1 MKKKEILLKYHNDL
15 NQITFKG
22 MNARESNIFFAICA
36 LMKDRGSDSIT
47 LSFTEL
53 KKISNITT
61 TDEQELVSIIKETY
75 QKLLRVAA
83 YYETDTTFG
92 GFMLFDKF
100 EGNILTRNVTISVNP
115 RFAYMINKLTENFT
129 VMQLKEFTELQSTY
143 TKILYRQL
151 QQYKTTG
158 MYVIELDYFRHLLD
172 VPESYDM
179 RKITQKILTPSLKS
193 LESIFLNLKIER
205 IKEGRSVKRLKFT
218 FDPFFNKDF
227 FESEKMAGLKL
238 GVVNDETSAT
248 TELPTKKK
256 RGRPKKNQTSP
267 STSLSQ
273 PQKSNLPS
281 EEYLSLICPECDQ
294 PLSLIKSEG
303 GNFYGHKNWRTSN
316 CKMTFSSL
324 EEIET
329 YKEKIQ
335 DKKKEQEKILAM
347 ANEEAEKI
355 LWRDKIVKVLSTM
368 TGVIDCGDVK
378 KEKRLIKLD
387 EEDAY
392 RMILYTEGEFNRLV
406 KLKNK
411 REKR

>member
-1 MKKKEILLKYHNDL
+1 MLLKYHNDL

-47 LSFTEL
+47 LSFADL

-115 RFAYMINKLTENFT
+115 RFAYMINKLTKNFT

-158 MYVIELDYFRHLLD
+158 MYVIELDYFRHMLD

-179 RKITQKILTPSLKS
+179 RKITQKILTPSLKA

-218 FDPFFNKDF
+218 FDPFSNKDF
-227 FESEKMAGLKL
+227 FESEKIAGVNFGLANE
-238 GVVNDETSAT
+238 GVAA

-256 RGRPKKNQTSP
+256 RGRPKKNQTPP
-267 STSLSQ
+267 STLLSQ
-273 PQKSNLPS
+273 PTKSDLPS
-281 EEYLSLICPECDQ
+281 DDHLSLICPECDQ

-329 YKEKIQ
+329 YKEKIRE
-335 DKKKEQEKILAM
+335 KKKEQEKILAM
-347 ANEEAEKI
+347 ANEQAEKN
-355 LWRDKIVKVLSTM
+355 LWRDKIVKVLNTM
-368 TGVIDCGDVK
+368 AGVIDCGDIK
-378 KEKRLIKLD
+378 KEKRLIQLY
-387 EEDAY
+387 EEDSY
-392 RMILYTEGEFNRLV
+392 RLILYTEEDFNRLV
-406 KLKNK
+406 KFKNK